1 MPKVTTTGR
10 ADTERRI
17 LESTAELVSRSG
29 LDEVSMRSV
38 AAASGLQTPA
48 LYRIFEDKDALLRRL
63 TAFAFEGYF
72 AAKRDTLTIVDPI
85 GDLDRGWDLHI
96 GFGLDNPHLYP
107 LMFAGPWVEP
117 ATGTVTAAEQAYDM
131 LTDVVRRIAAQGMLT
146 TTVEAATIRIHAATL
161 GATFFLLGLPPDR
174 RDPSIVTPL
183 RDSVYQLLITGRKIA
198 IDPGSTLLCSARA
211 VLANLP
217 DRADSADSP
226 GGLRPTEIAL
236 LRDWLE
242 RIAK

>member
-1 MPKVTTTGR
+1 MPKVTNTGR

-17 LESTAELVSRSG
+17 LESTAELVSRNG
-29 LDEVSMRSV
+29 LEEVSMRSV
-38 AAASGLQTPA
+38 AAAAGLQTPA
-48 LYRIFEDKDALLRRL
+48 LYRVFEDKDALLRRL
-63 TAFAFEGYF
+63 TTFAFERYF

-85 GDLDRGWDLHI
+85 GDLDRGWDLHV

-107 LMFAGPWVEP
+107 LMFGDPWAEP
-117 ATGTVTAAEQAYDM
+117 APGASTVADEAYDM
-131 LTDVVRRIAAQGMLT
+131 LADVLRRIAAQGMLT
-146 TTVEAATIRIHAATL
+146 TTVEAAAARIHAATL
-161 GATFFLLGLPPDR
+161 GATFFLLGLPPDG

-183 RDSVYQLLITGRKIA
+183 RDSVYHSLIAGREVA
-198 IDPGSTLLCSARA
+198 IDPGLTLPSSVRA

-217 DRADSADSP
+217 DGADLADSP

-242 RIAK
+242 RIAE